1 MTSTLFLI
9 VCSVVMG
16 SVVGDI
22 VWKQREVPCD
32 VNERPPDSEIK
43 KVFLPHCPSD
53 YKVIHAVTSVH
64 NRLSPF
70 GIPIIDSKS
79 KHFSIKNLV
88 TYPELHKMTSAQ
100 QRDARR
106 INQQIMPH
114 NMISRCVTRTTCYK
128 EDISPE
134 EFLEM
139 KKSNSALKAKL
150 TMLREDMADMEE
162 LHNEVTGSKYES
174 RVVDGLLLLCIVT
187 LLFSAAFGVASLT
200 KAKFFMDKLSRKIS
214 KGVAAFK
221 EEVEVEEISAQKV

>member
-22 VWKQREVPCD
+22 VWEQREVPCD
-32 VNERPPDSEIK
+32 INEQASDMQIK
-43 KVFLPHCPSD
+43 RAFLPHCPTD
-53 YKVIHAVTSVH
+53 YKVIRAVTSVH
-64 NRLSPF
+64 NMLLPF
-70 GIPIIDSKS
+70 GMPIIDSNDEYYSHKD
-79 KHFSIKNLV
+79 LV
-88 TYPELHKMTSAQ
+88 TYPELQQLTAVQ

-106 INQQIMPH
+106 INQQLMG
-114 NMISRCVTRTTCYK
+114 NKISRCVTRTTCYK

-139 KKSNSALKAKL
+139 KNSNSALKAKVHIL
-150 TMLREDMADMEE
+150 SEDMAEMEK

-187 LLFSAAFGVASLT
+187 LVFSAAFGVASLT
-200 KAKFFMDKLSRKIS
+200 QAKFFMDKVSRKIS